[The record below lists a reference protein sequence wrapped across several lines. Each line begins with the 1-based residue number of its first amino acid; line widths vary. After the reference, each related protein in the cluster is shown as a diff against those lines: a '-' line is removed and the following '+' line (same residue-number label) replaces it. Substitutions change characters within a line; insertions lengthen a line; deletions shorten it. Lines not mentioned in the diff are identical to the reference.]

1 MTGSMTG
8 SMTDSAARASL
19 GQVLDAC
26 RQLARETLAFLEI
39 RQDAAQ
45 KKPHQEDVGSNDP
58 RKQWVDRDN
67 LPPEEMHEKF
77 RAYYQTNCDA
87 YSQQKTVSVIDG
99 HLCLSWSD
107 CAEPRLLTS
116 RSFSSFVAQRVDW
129 VQWNE

>member
-58 RKQWVDRDN
+58 RN
-67 LPPEEMHEKF
+67 NGLIEII
-77 RAYYQTNCDA
+77 
-87 YSQQKTVSVIDG
+87 SQPRKCTKSFVPITRPTVTPTRSRRR
-99 HLCLSWSD
+99 C
-107 CAEPRLLTS
+107 RLLMAI
-116 RSFSSFVAQRVDW
+116 FAFLGLIVP
-129 VQWNE
+129 NHGC